1 MQISFCHVTAQSLT
15 EITFTVTP
23 GSTVQDALTQARG
36 HAGFGMLVDQ
46 SVAVGV
52 FGKKLDLTAVLSD
65 GDRVELYRPLVVEP
79 KVARRRRAAHRDKVR
94 QTKNKV
100 PITDRTI

>member
-1 MQISFCHVTAQSLT
+1 MQISVCHVTRQSLT
-15 EITFTVTP
+15 EITFAVTP

-36 HAGFGMLVDQ
+36 HVGFAVLVDEA
-46 SVAVGV
+46 VAVGV
-52 FGKKLDLTAVLSD
+52 YGKRLDLTALLSD
-65 GDRVELYRPLVVEP
+65 GDRLELYRPLVVEP

-100 PITDRTI
+100 PIADRTV